1 VRFARCIRGA
11 PGQQAR
17 SGATTEAWQASSRF
31 SVMQQAPR
39 FDEIV
44 RLHLSPW
51 IGQEIKVLE
60 AGCGARSPIDFGNRA
75 HVVGLDVDRDAI
87 RRNDDLD
94 DAIVGDLESYPLP
107 AEAFDI
113 VFCRY
118 VLEHLRN
125 PEHALANMRQAL
137 RSGGWLILIFPN
149 RWSLK
154 GLVTRLTPHSLH
166 RFGYRVLLGRGFLPC
181 ETRFGSSVSVGGIR
195 NFAESAD
202 LQVLALEYHP
212 GNFGWLL
219 AKHSPLLG
227 RLWLLSERFAQLLT
241 IGRVSPDR
249 REIIA
254 VLADAR
260 PRPSSRP
267 SR

>member
-1 VRFARCIRGA
+1 VT
-11 PGQQAR
+11 QQHLR
-17 SGATTEAWQASSRF
+17 L
-31 SVMQQAPR
+31 
-39 FDEIV
+39 DEIV
-44 RLHLSPW
+44 RLRLSPW

-75 HVVGLDVDRDAI
+75 HVIGLDVDREAMH
-87 RRNDDLD
+87 RNEELD
-94 DAIVGDLESYPLP
+94 ETIVGDLESYPLP

-118 VLEHLRN
+118 VLEHLRK
-125 PEHALANMRQAL
+125 PERALANMRQAL
-137 RSGGWLILIFPN
+137 RAGGWLMLIFPN
-149 RWSLK
+149 RRSLK

-166 RFGYRVLLGRGFLPC
+166 RLGYRVLFGRGFSPC
-181 ETRFGSSVSVGGIR
+181 ETRFASSVSVDGIR

-202 LQVLALEYHP
+202 LHVLALEYHP

-219 AKHSPLLG
+219 RKHSPILG
-227 RLWLLSERFAQLLT
+227 SLWLLFERLAQLLT
-241 IGRVSPDR
+241 LGRVSPDR

-260 PRPSSRP
+260 PRPSSQ
-267 SR
+267 